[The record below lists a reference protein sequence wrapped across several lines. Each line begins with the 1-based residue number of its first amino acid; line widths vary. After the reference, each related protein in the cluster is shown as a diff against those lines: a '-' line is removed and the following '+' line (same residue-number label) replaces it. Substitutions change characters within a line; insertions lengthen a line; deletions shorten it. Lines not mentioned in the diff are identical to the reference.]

1 MKILIVVLLS
11 KMKPLQKSERSTE
24 NGITFPD
31 PVKNPSA
38 FPVMIGITVIL
49 MSSKTLI
56 SF

>member
-11 KMKPLQKSERSTE
+11 TLKLLQKSERSTE

-31 PVKNPSA
+31 PVKNPTA
-38 FPVMIGITVIL
+38 FPVTIGITVLL
-49 MSSKTLI
+49 MSSIALI